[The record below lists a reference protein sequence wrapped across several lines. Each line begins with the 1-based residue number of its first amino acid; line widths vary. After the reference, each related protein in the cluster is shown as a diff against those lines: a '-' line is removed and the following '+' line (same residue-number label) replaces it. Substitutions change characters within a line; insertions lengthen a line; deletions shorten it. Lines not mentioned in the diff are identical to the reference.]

1 MTLAFDYT
9 ADGGFCESITEH
21 GWPAP
26 PVPAYI
32 TEAVRRV
39 ELGEILEP
47 AGVEHPTPDLMSI
60 LTRKEPLMLT
70 APTERLALPAG
81 APVPIEPDVRA
92 AIAAAADLEPATP
105 PPATAVVHVTTN
117 ALLAKIAD
125 DIDAEVA
132 RLLAAKARLLAV
144 VA

>member
-81 APVPIEPDVRA
+81 APVPIEP
-92 AIAAAADLEPATP
+92 AAADLVPATP
-105 PPATAVVHVTTN
+105 APATTVVHVTTN
-117 ALLAKIAD
+117 ALLAKIVS

-132 RLLAAKARLLAV
+132 RLLDAKAKLLAV